1 MNTATSPVVNMV
13 SSPVAATSLAEVISH
28 AAVTNHVPVSSM
40 VRVVISHKVRAAT
53 SHVVKAVIS
62 HAEAT
67 SHAEVISHAAITS
80 LVPANSMVRE
90 VISHK
95 VKSMVSSRIA
105 VTSHVVNMVSS
116 LAEATSLVVV
126 ISHVAAISP
135 AVTRVAPRAVLV
147 LKRRSR
153 SHTIPMQ
160 NIR

>member
-1 MNTATSPVVNMV
+1 MV

-28 AAVTNHVPVSSM
+28 VVVTNHVPVSSM

-53 SHVVKAVIS
+53 SHVVNMVSSHAAATSLAAVIS
-62 HAEAT
+62 L
-67 SHAEVISHAAITS
+67 AAVTNR
-80 LVPANSMVRE
+80 VPVSSMARV

-95 VKSMVSSRIA
+95 VRA
-105 VTSHVVNMVSS
+105 ATSHVVNMVSS

-135 AVTRVAPRAVLV
+135 AVTRVAPRAVSV

-153 SHTIPMQ
+153 NHTIPMQ
-160 NIR
+160 NTR